1 MPPFQAV
8 RELRDHLKEPSQFL
22 NEKTEFLRDD
32 IA

>member
-8 RELRDHLKEPSQFL
+8 RELRDHLKGPSHFL

>member
-8 RELRDHLKEPSQFL
+8 RELGDHLKEPSHFL